1 MFHEVAARYNA
12 PCGESLGGG
21 RFGASVAGS
30 RRVAWRRPPYVER
43 WHMNYALAADALL
56 VLHAAFVA
64 FVVFGGLLALRWRWL
79 AWVHLPA
86 AAWGVLIEA
95 FGWTCPL
102 TPLEW
107 RWRAAAG
114 EAGFSGS
121 FIERHLVLA
130 LYPPGLTRATQALLA
145 AGLLLG
151 NVAIYTIWLK
161 RRRAKRT

>member
-12 PCGESLGGG
+12 RRGESLGGG

-30 RRVAWRRPPYVER
+30 RRVAWCRFVAAERRR
-43 WHMNYALAADALL
+43 MNYALAADALL

-79 AWVHLPA
+79 AWLHLPA

-114 EAGFSGS
+114 EAGFSGG

-130 LYPPGLTRATQALLA
+130 LYPPGLTRAMQALLA

-151 NVAIYTIWLK
+151 NVAIYAIWLK
-161 RRRAKRT
+161 RGRAKHT